1 MISPHGLNSWNST
14 STPAPGTE
22 AGDIYGIRMNNIEN
36 KVVIITGGS
45 SGIGVAIA
53 RRLAKDG
60 AIVALTARRE
70 DKLKSVCDEITASG
84 GKAAYFVADVSVE
97 EQVKTMVGKVAAQFG
112 RVDVIVNNAGLMAM
126 APMAACRTDEWDKMI
141 DINVKGVLYGIAAAW
156 PIFEKQNAGHFINI
170 SSVAGLRVSA
180 GIGTVYSAT
189 KFAVAAISEGVRIE
203 SAGKFRST
211 VIYPGFIESELMYGS
226 SDEESRKGIV
236 AAYEQFAI
244 SADRV
249 GDAVAYA
256 VSQPEDAS
264 VNEITL
270 RATAQEF

>member
-1 MISPHGLNSWNST
+1 MLLRTI
-14 STPAPGTE
+14 
-22 AGDIYGIRMNNIEN
+22 MKNIAD
-36 KVVIITGGS
+36 KVIIITGAS
-45 SGIGVAIA
+45 SGIGAVIA
-53 RRLAKDG
+53 RRMATEG
-60 AIVALTARRE
+60 AAVALAARRE
-70 DKLKSVCDEITASG
+70 DKLKAVCNEITAAG
-84 GKAAYFVADVSVE
+84 GKAAYFVVDVTSQQ
-97 EQVKTMVGKVAAQFG
+97 QVTDMVGKVAKKFG

-126 APMAACRTDEWDKMI
+126 APLSACRTDEWDRMI
-141 DINVKGVLYGIAAAW
+141 DINVKGLLYGVAAVW
-156 PIFEKQNAGHFINI
+156 PIFEKQKAGHFINI

-189 KFAVAAISEGVRIE
+189 KFAVRAISEGIRIE

-226 SDEESRKGIV
+226 SDEVSRNAIM
-236 AAYEQFAI
+236 ARYEKFAI
-244 SADRV
+244 PADRI

-264 VNEITL
+264 VNEIAL

>member
-1 MISPHGLNSWNST
+1 
-14 STPAPGTE
+14 
-22 AGDIYGIRMNNIEN
+22 MNGIEN
-36 KVVIITGGS
+36 KAVIITGGS

-53 RRLAKDG
+53 RRLARDG
-60 AIVALTARRE
+60 AAVALAARRE
-70 DKLKSVCDEITASG
+70 DRLKAVCDEITASG
-84 GKAAYFVADVSVE
+84 GKAAFFVTDVSVR
-97 EQVKTMVGKVAAQFG
+97 EQVMDMVGKVAARFG

-126 APMAACRTDEWDKMI
+126 APLAACRTDEWDRMI
-141 DINVKGVLYGIAAAW
+141 DINVKGVLYGIAAVW
-156 PIFEKQNAGHFINI
+156 PLFEKQNSGHFINI

-226 SDEESRKGIV
+226 SDEESRKGIM
-236 AAYEQFAI
+236 AAYRQYAI
-244 SADRV
+244 SADRI
-249 GDAVAYA
+249 GDAVAYTI
-256 VSQPEDAS
+256 SQPENAS
-264 VNEITL
+264 VNEITV